1 MIIKLALAFGA
12 GFVSFLTP
20 CVLPIIPGYISYIT
34 GKSLNEIEQDKK
46 TVLIKTI
53 LGNKY
58 NVGPGGKGCNQA
70 VAIARLGGKVNFISK
85 IGKDAYGK
93 LALETLKKNNINT
106 ENIIQDEKLQT
117 GVAGILVDKQSGK
130 NAINVIVG
138 APNSLKINEMNN
150 QINLIKSSKIFLTQ
164 LEIPKDVTLYCLKTA
179 KENGCLTILNPAPA
193 SEISKEFYSYIDYFT
208 PNETEA
214 EFYTGIKI
222 TNEKEA
228 KQAADKFINLGIKKI
243 IITLGEKGL
252 FYSDGQ
258 EEIYLKASSVK
269 AIDTTGAGDAFNGAL
284 AFSLSKGKPIKACLE
299 LANKAAG
306 LSTTKLGAGDAM
318 PFIKDIS

>member
-1 MIIKLALAFGA
+1 MSDISVLGI
-12 GFVSFLTP
+12 FVADISFSGP
-20 CVLPIIPGYISYIT
+20 KIPAIG
-34 GKSLNEIEQDKK
+34 E
-46 TVLIKTI
+46 TI

-70 VAIARLGGKVNFISK
+70 VAIARLGAKVNFISK
-85 IGKDAYGK
+85 IGKDSYGE
-93 LALETLKKNNINT
+93 LALNTLTKNKINT
-106 ENIIQDEKLQT
+106 ESVIQDENLQT
-117 GVAGILVDKQSGK
+117 GVAGILVDKNSGK

-138 APNSLKINEMNN
+138 APSTLKIAEIDKH
-150 QINLIKSSKIFLTQ
+150 INIIKNSKIFLTQ
-164 LEIPKDVTLYCLKTA
+164 LEVPKDVTLHCLKIA

-193 SEISKEFYSYIDYFT
+193 SEITKEFYNNIDYFT

-228 KQAADKFINLGIKKI
+228 KQAADKLINLGIKKI

-252 FYSDGQ
+252 FYSDGK
-258 EEIYLKASSVK
+258 EEIYLQATPVK
-269 AIDTTGAGDAFNGAL
+269 AIDTTGAGDAFNGGL
-284 AFSLSKGKPIKACLE
+284 AFGLSKEKPIKECLE
-299 LANKAAG
+299 LANRVAG

-318 PFIKDIS
+318 PFFKDFN

>member
-1 MIIKLALAFGA
+1 MSDISVLGI
-12 GFVSFLTP
+12 FVADISFSGP
-20 CVLPIIPGYISYIT
+20 KIPAVG
-34 GKSLNEIEQDKK
+34 E
-46 TVLIKTI
+46 TI

-228 KQAADKFINLGIKKI
+228 KQAADKLINLGIKKI

>member
-1 MIIKLALAFGA
+1 MSDISVLGI
-12 GFVSFLTP
+12 FVADISFSGP
-20 CVLPIIPGYISYIT
+20 KIPAVG
-34 GKSLNEIEQDKK
+34 E
-46 TVLIKTI
+46 TI

-179 KENGCLTILNPAPA
+179 KKNGCLTILNPAPA
-193 SEISKEFYSYIDYFT
+193 SEISKEFYNYIDYFT

-228 KQAADKFINLGIKKI
+228 KQAADKLINLGIKKI

-258 EEIYLKASSVK
+258 EEIHLKASSVK

>member
-1 MIIKLALAFGA
+1 MSDISVLGI
-12 GFVSFLTP
+12 FVADISFSGP
-20 CVLPIIPGYISYIT
+20 KIPAVG
-34 GKSLNEIEQDKK
+34 E
-46 TVLIKTI
+46 TI

-117 GVAGILVDKQSGK
+117 GVAGILVDQQSGK

-138 APNSLKINEMNN
+138 APNSLKINEMNS

-164 LEIPKDVTLYCLKTA
+164 LEIPKDVTLHCLKTA

-228 KQAADKFINLGIKKI
+228 KQAADKLINLGIKKI

-258 EEIYLKASSVK
+258 EEIHLKASSVK